1 MQLSM
6 QIRSF
11 LMLGLLLAL
20 AACAEKGAG
29 PVLSSG
35 DRYATGADAVTDY
48 RLGTGDRIRVAVY
61 NEPALTGEFGV
72 GANGSVALPLIGEV
86 PASGRSVSDFAADAR
101 ARLADGY
108 LREPKVS
115 AEVTVFRPFF
125 ILGEI
130 TEPGSYPYAV
140 GLTAMN
146 AVATAKGFTPRA
158 NRDVVRIRRQGQTEE
173 LNYRLTPELLVSPGD
188 TIRVGERFF

>member
-1 MQLSM
+1 M

-11 LMLGLLLAL
+11 LGLGLLLTIP
-20 AACAEKGAG
+20 ACAEKGVG

-35 DRYATGADAVTDY
+35 ERYVTGVPDY
-48 RLGTGDRIRVAVY
+48 RLGVSDRIKVVVY
-61 NEPALTGEFGV
+61 NEPTLSGEFGV

-101 ARLADGY
+101 ARFADGY
-108 LREPKVS
+108 LRVPKVS
-115 AEVTVFRPFF
+115 VEVTVFRPFF

-130 TEPGSYPYAV
+130 DTPGSYPYTV
-140 GLTAMN
+140 GLTATN

-158 NRDVVRIRRQGQTEE
+158 NRDVVRIRRQGETKEV
-173 LNYRLTPELLVSPGD
+173 NYRLTPELLVYPGD
-188 TIRVGERFF
+188 TIRIGERFF